1 MYPSSLI
8 VPPAQ
13 YDVFIDVRAWIL
25 RFAWHASLDVTVTNQ
40 AAQPQLQLDY
50 HLPSPMQW
58 PLPRQERIYRIDMGG
73 IGAHTTP
80 CPGCGLGRGYSHPY
94 CGWCAPL

>member
-13 YDVFIDVRAWIL
+13 YDAFIDTWAWIL

-58 PLPRQERIYRIDMGG
+58 PLPRQERIYRIDMEALERIQRHAPDVGWDVA
-73 IGAHTTP
+73 IRIHTVD
-80 CPGCGLGRGYSHPY
+80 GVHP
-94 CGWCAPL
+94 L